1 MHPPSAWYA
10 NKYIYILRALEALK
24 NAAYKVSRNCA
35 CSNFCSESHNNS
47 NTDFFYGIYQP
58 SMSNAKWAGELFP
71 YTSSVTAARAWR
83 WPSTILVKT
92 SIRSFLTSPVNSFP
106 VLYSCCVQ
114 PTNQHLLLP
123 DYNACAL
130 GFKVL
135 HLLIEIHHATNLEP
149 EKKMTLET
157 THLLSCHWLTQK

>member
-1 MHPPSAWYA
+1 
-10 NKYIYILRALEALK
+10 
-24 NAAYKVSRNCA
+24 
-35 CSNFCSESHNNS
+35 
-47 NTDFFYGIYQP
+47 
-58 SMSNAKWAGELFP
+58 
-71 YTSSVTAARAWR
+71 
-83 WPSTILVKT
+83 
-92 SIRSFLTSPVNSFP
+92 
-106 VLYSCCVQ
+106 VQ